1 MLLLSLT
8 LSGVPAEDTSQQSTP
23 AVVQQESVREGL
35 IRRSS
40 SPQTPLLSRS
50 RWSPRR
56 LIPRNHVADALFS
69 GDTPSEVPGDRA
81 GGINP

>member
-8 LSGVPAEDTSQQSTP
+8 MATSSPEEAPQQAAQSQ
-23 AVVQQESVREGL
+23 VHQESVREGL

-40 SPQTPLLSRS
+40 SPMTPLLSRS
-50 RWSPRR
+50 RWAPRR
-56 LIPRNHVADALFS
+56 LIPRTHVADALFS
-69 GDTPSEVPGDRA
+69 GDTPSDVPGDRA

>member
-8 LSGVPAEDTSQQSTP
+8 LTGTPTEDTTQQAAP
-23 AVVQQESVREGL
+23 AQVQQESVREDL
-35 IRRSS
+35 IRRRTG
-40 SPQTPLLSRS
+40 PMTPLIDRN
-50 RWSPRR
+50 RWAPRR

-69 GDTPSEVPGDRA
+69 HDTPSDAPGDRA